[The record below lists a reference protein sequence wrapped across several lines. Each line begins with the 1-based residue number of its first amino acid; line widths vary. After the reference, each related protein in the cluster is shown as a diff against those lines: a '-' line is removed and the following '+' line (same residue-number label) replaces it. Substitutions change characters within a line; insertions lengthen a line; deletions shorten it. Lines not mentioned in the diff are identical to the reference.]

1 MNFLYSLAIICNLV
15 VVALYWSLIHRKTI
29 VKYKNDG
36 GPYVRVVCQYA
47 VHSIPAIVG
56 LANTIITNS
65 LMSARLIPPIVGI
78 GVIYML
84 VNFITVKMSGEPIY
98 DFLTWEDWTSALIA
112 TLLLLGFVFIYLILS
127 MLD

>member
-1 MNFLYSLAIICNLV
+1 MNFLYSIAIICNLV
-15 VVALYWSLIHRKTI
+15 VISMYWTLIHSRTI
-29 VKYKNDG
+29 VKYKTDG

-47 VHSIPAIVG
+47 VHAIPAIVC
-56 LANTIITNS
+56 LSNTIITNT

-78 GVIYML
+78 GSIYMV

-98 DFLTWEDWTSALIA
+98 DFLTWEDWRSPLIA
-112 TLLLLGFVFIYLILS
+112 TLLITGFIFVYLILS